1 LCIYFFIKENRY
13 VFQSILSFFFNSKGK
28 KKVNLTETQED
39 KDIKEKTEVRNLLY
53 ATIAI
58 SDI

>member
-1 LCIYFFIKENRY
+1 MFSKVYYL
-13 VFQSILSFFFNSKGK
+13 FFFNSKGK

>member
-1 LCIYFFIKENRY
+1 VQLCGSSPRK
-13 VFQSILSFFFNSKGK
+13 
-28 KKVNLTETQED
+28 QED
-39 KDIKEKTEVRNLLY
+39 KDIKEKIEVRNLLY

>member
-1 LCIYFFIKENRY
+1 LCIYFFFKGNRY

>member
-1 LCIYFFIKENRY
+1 LCIYFFFKGNRY
-13 VFQSILSFFFNSKGK
+13 VFQCILSFFFNSKGK